1 MRASDIVSG
10 LVLLA
15 VGLVTLYGVIPAQI
29 SSRSF
34 GGVAP
39 DFFPRGIAWLF
50 LALVTLL
57 LVSRIV
63 AVVRAI
69 PSPEPADLPMRG
81 ADVLF
86 IAAAAAVLA
95 ATYWLMATVG
105 FIAAGIFAVAVV
117 GVAIGG
123 WRRRNL
129 IQVAALGAV
138 APLLVYLAFRHLFM
152 IYLPA

>member
-1 MRASDIVSG
+1 
-10 LVLLA
+10 
-15 VGLVTLYGVIPAQI
+15 
-29 SSRSF
+29 
-34 GGVAP
+34 
-39 DFFPRGIAWLF
+39 
-50 LALVTLL
+50 
-57 LVSRIV
+57 
-63 AVVRAI
+63 
-69 PSPEPADLPMRG
+69 MRG
-81 ADVLF
+81 ADFLF
-86 IAAAAAVLA
+86 IATAAAVLA

-138 APLLVYLAFRHLFM
+138 APLLIYLAFRHLFM